1 MKLGEYIDLRSQQ
14 HSSIPSLVAAGVERV
29 ENDTAAVTSLTVS
42 TAFYNSRWGQNLS
55 FLAPAGFTFAARGE
69 GTAHTV
75 SSGGI
80 LPQIL
85 TPIIC
90 ARR

>member
-14 HSSIPSLVAAGVERV
+14 HSSIPSLVAGGVERV

-55 FLAPAGFTFAARGE
+55 FLAPAGFTFAAHPDAHNPRPPLISTHCRG
-69 GTAHTV
+69 
-75 SSGGI
+75 
-80 LPQIL
+80 
-85 TPIIC
+85 
-90 ARR
+90 